1 MQSSSNWYCASMR
14 LMSKASIGAVSF
26 LLGDLQAIANDLKIP
41 STHTLGYSREVQL
54 IDQSDSQYSAL
65 SFSPYIESQWQSVQ
79 SLTKDSKLT
88 YQAGFEITGSDEI
101 DTDLFATVTYQ
112 RNFGERNAW
121 QYRISGDVDRSLSD
135 GTWSF
140 QRERLALRLQK
151 RHSPEHTTS
160 GRVRFGYRDQNEA
173 TFDGF
178 DQTEVLGELTH
189 LWRPNRDRLALSGT
203 IYLEQRHADFDRFSY
218 DEAGLRVLFRMPV
231 ADLTEI
237 TARGSYYDRD
247 YKDGFSASNP
257 TLREDDRFRVSV
269 EANREFSDTLSGKVW
284 IGWDQNTSTISDR
297 AFEGGTI
304 GISAT
309 YDFD

>member
-1 MQSSSNWYCASMR
+1 MPVYPNSHPTLKR
-14 LMSKASIGAVSF
+14 LLLMSSIGAISF
-26 LLGDLQAIANDLKIP
+26 IFGGLGASADELKIT

-65 SFSPYIESQWQSVQ
+65 SFNPFIESQWQGVQ

-88 YQAGFEITGSDEI
+88 YQAGFDITGSDEI
-101 DTDLFATVTYQ
+101 DTDLFASVTYQ

-121 QYRISGDVDRSLSD
+121 QYRIIGDVDRSLSD
-135 GTWSF
+135 STWSF

-151 RHSPEHTTS
+151 RHSREHTTS
-160 GRVRFGYRDQNEA
+160 GRLRFGYRDQNEA

-178 DQTEVLGELTH
+178 DQTEVMGELTH
-189 LWRPNRDRLALSGT
+189 LWRPNRDRLAISGT
-203 IYLEQRHADFDRFSY
+203 IYAEQRRADFDRFSY
-218 DEAGLRVLFRMPV
+218 DEAGLRVRFRMPV
-231 ADLTEI
+231 TEGTEI
-237 TARGSYYDRD
+237 TARGSYYERD

-269 EANREFSDTLSGKVW
+269 EAYREFSGSLSGKVW

-297 AFEGGTI
+297 AFDGSTI